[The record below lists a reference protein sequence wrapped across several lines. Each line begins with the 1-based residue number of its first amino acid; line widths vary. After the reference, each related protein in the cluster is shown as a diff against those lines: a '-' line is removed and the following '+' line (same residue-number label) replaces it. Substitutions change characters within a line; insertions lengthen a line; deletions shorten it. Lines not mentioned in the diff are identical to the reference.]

1 MDSKKILIGKK
12 IKEIRA
18 KNKIT
23 QETFSEMIGLES
35 SSLSNIETGK
45 SFPSLLT
52 LINIMDKFD
61 VNPQDI
67 FDYAYYNNES
77 TLESEIIEILK
88 RQPYDKKQIIY
99 RIIKSF
105 DI

>member
-1 MDSKKILIGKK
+1 MDNKKILIGKK

-23 QETFSEMIGLES
+23 QEAFSEMIGLES

-61 VNPQDI
+61 INPQDI
-67 FDYAYYNNES
+67 FDYSYYDDES
-77 TLESEIIEILK
+77 TLENEIIEILK